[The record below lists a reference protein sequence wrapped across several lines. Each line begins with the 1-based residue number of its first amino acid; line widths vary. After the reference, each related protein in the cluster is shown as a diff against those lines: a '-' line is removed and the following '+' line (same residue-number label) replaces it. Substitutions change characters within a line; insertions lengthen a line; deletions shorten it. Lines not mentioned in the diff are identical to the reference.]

1 MYFIPIVYLPYK
13 IIIWNKLRHTLDGSL
28 KCGFQIITFPM
39 AKTEKNPDKH
49 KEKNKEICCLIR
61 SSLFVQP
68 CQNELKPWVKVNML
82 LNIDTRVGGKRLWN
96 LWNLFRLWVV
106 DVKRCIYVAFS
117 IFIGIRILLCRQDV
131 DNQDKRRR
139 KNWSCDIFWE
149 KFSV

>member
-1 MYFIPIVYLPYK
+1 MYSNFIPIVYLPYK
-13 IIIWNKLRHTLDGSL
+13 IIIWNKLRHTLNGSL
-28 KCGFQIITFPM
+28 KCGFHFPHGKKLKKTQTYIRKKQRNCLFDKVLTFCSAM
-39 AKTEKNPDKH
+39 SKRIKTMSKSQYVIEYWYA
-49 KEKNKEICCLIR
+49 R
-61 SSLFVQP
+61 
-68 CQNELKPWVKVNML
+68 
-82 LNIDTRVGGKRLWN
+82 GGKRLWN